1 MQASEARKLS
11 NKNSSTLKEIF
22 EKIKE
27 NAEYGSSSINYFG
40 AGFGDLAC
48 RAGWTTTQH
57 DIVNQLKSLGYDVA
71 QVNLDGWFHENY
83 LKISW

>member
-11 NKNSSTLKEIF
+11 NQNSSTLKEIF

-27 NAEYGSSSINYFG
+27 NAEYGASSVNYSG

-48 RAGWTTTQH
+48 RAGWTDAQH
-57 DIVNQLKSLGYDVA
+57 HIVNQLKSLGYDVA
-71 QVNLDGWFHENY
+71 QVNVDGWFPENY